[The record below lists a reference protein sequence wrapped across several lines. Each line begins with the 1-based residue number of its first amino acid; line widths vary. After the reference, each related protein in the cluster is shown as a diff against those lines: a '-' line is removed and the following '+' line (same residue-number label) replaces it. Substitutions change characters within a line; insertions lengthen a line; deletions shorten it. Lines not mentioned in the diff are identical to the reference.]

1 MASSRHYFID
11 GFTPTKGLLG
21 VVAFPY
27 ALKGKDTEYTT
38 LYTTRDGQWGQQK
51 FDFDSRSITYLM
63 HGEYR
68 AWWIL
73 GKRGEVVEI
82 TQGENSSELI
92 ADAGTGGKKLGHM
105 NKITV
110 IDGELYA
117 CGYNRQVYRR
127 SNGIWAHMDQGLLY
141 TGKKDG
147 ISLESMAGHSRSD
160 IHAVGSAGE
169 IWFFDG
175 SLWRR
180 CDSPTNVDLNEVG
193 TFDQDKYIACGE
205 DGVVLVGSKDCWKV
219 IRNDEIEELW
229 GAVSFKDVLYVA
241 GFDGIGV
248 IEDDRVKK
256 LAIPGVKKVE
266 GYRLRTCGNYL
277 WSIGN
282 DQILRFDGAHWEEI
296 ICPDNMKKIS
306 RKRG

>member
-1 MASSRHYFID
+1 MTSSRHYFID

-27 ALKGKDTEYTT
+27 ALKGEDTEYTT
-38 LYTTRDGQWGQQK
+38 LYMTLDGQWMQQT
-51 FDFDSRSITYLM
+51 FDFDSRSITHLID
-63 HGEYR
+63 GEYR

-82 TQGENSSELI
+82 KQGPSSFELI
-92 ADAGTGGKKLGHM
+92 ADAGTGGKKLGYM

-127 SNGIWAHMDQGLLY
+127 SNGTWMHMDQGLLY
-141 TGKKDG
+141 TGTKDG
-147 ISLESMAGHSRSD
+147 ISLESMAGHSKRD
-160 IHAVGSAGE
+160 IHAVGNAGE

-175 SLWRR
+175 SRWRQ
-180 CDSPTNVDLNEVG
+180 CDSPTNVDLNEVA
-193 TFDQDKYIACGE
+193 TFDQDKYIACGD
-205 DGVVLVGSKDCWKV
+205 DGLVLVGSKDCWTV
-219 IRNDEIEELW
+219 IQNDEVEGDLW
-229 GAVSFKDVLYVA
+229 GAVSFQDRLYVA
-241 GFDGIGV
+241 GFEGIG
-248 IEDDRVKK
+248 IIDNNQVKK
-256 LAIPGVKKVE
+256 LAIPGVKKTD

-282 DQILRFDGAHWEEI
+282 DQIMRFDGTHWAEI
-296 ICPDNMKKIS
+296 ICPDNI
-306 RKRG
+306 